1 MAKIK
6 RVGHVVLGVRDP
18 ATSVKFYTEVLGMEL
33 VKVLDEMQMAFFSF
47 GERDHDIAVIKV
59 PDEQPVGSSGLAH
72 TALEI
77 EGGQEQLCELYER
90 LKRSGARVEFTA
102 DHVLTKSVYFF
113 DPDGNR
119 LEIFSQELPAAS
131 AKQYLH
137 EARAA
142 ADVMRPLDL
151 ETATSEGNPSRL
163 N

>member
-6 RVGHVVLGVRDP
+6 KVGHVVLGVRDP

-72 TALEI
+72 TAIEI
-77 EGGQEQLCELYER
+77 NGGQEQLQELYAM
-90 LKRSGARVEFTA
+90 LKQRGVEVELTA
-102 DHVLTKSVYFF
+102 DHVLTKSFYLL

-119 LEIFSQELPAAS
+119 LEFYTQVLPATQ

-137 EARAA
+137 NA
-142 ADVMRPLDL
+142 
-151 ETATSEGNPSRL
+151 
-163 N
+163 